1 MKKERERERE
11 RKKLKRKRGTF
22 FEPEFS
28 LPILKKNSCK
38 RSECHDND
46 TREGEEGDKPA
57 RAIGCC
63 ERKSEG
69 FKRERV
75 GFSSDFFLV
84 RLPKTSRG
92 AQQKTSAASSAL
104 HRRSSFAFFFS
115 RVLLTPAPCPRAQRL
130 ARGLSLQRARARRC
144 RKRSSSDKEGKRSRR
159 H

>member
-57 RAIGCC
+57 RAIGGC
-63 ERKSEG
+63 ERESKG
-69 FKRERV
+69 FERERESGV
-75 GFSSDFFLV
+75 FNFFLL
-84 RLPKTSRG
+84 RLP
-92 AQQKTSAASSAL
+92 A
-104 HRRSSFAFFFS
+104 
-115 RVLLTPAPCPRAQRL
+115 V
-130 ARGLSLQRARARRC
+130 
-144 RKRSSSDKEGKRSRR
+144 
-159 H
+159 

>member
-104 HRRSSFAFFFS
+104 HRRSSFAFFFIAFCS
-115 RVLLTPAPCPRAQRL
+115 H
-130 ARGLSLQRARARRC
+130 
-144 RKRSSSDKEGKRSRR
+144 RR
-159 H
+159 HAPEHSASQEV